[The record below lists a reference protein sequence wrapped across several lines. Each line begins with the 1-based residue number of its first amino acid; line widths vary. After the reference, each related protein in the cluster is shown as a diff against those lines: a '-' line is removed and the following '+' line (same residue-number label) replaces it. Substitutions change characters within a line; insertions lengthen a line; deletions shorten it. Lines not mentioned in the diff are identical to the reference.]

1 MHAVSP
7 KLTKIILNAAF
18 RMFPDSSAAQT
29 KKGEAPKEVEMT
41 PEAMAFA
48 QITQGVHW

>member
-1 MHAVSP
+1 
-7 KLTKIILNAAF
+7 
-18 RMFPDSSAAQT
+18 MFPDSTASQG
-29 KKGEAPKEVEMT
+29 KKGEVVKEVEMT